1 MLAKRRV
8 LLFLAPLLSIALL
21 LLLDLEGLLSRPAG
35 LFYDTAFRLRP
46 AVPSTRELLLLDVDD
61 RAVAVKG
68 AWPWTTEAIAD
79 GLLKLKEFDAERVV
93 LDLPLPGTSPT
104 ETAGV
109 APAVREAFDREFSQ
123 IGDNARTLFEGI
135 RRGSVPP
142 RDAPRFVDDLVGL
155 VETAKARLLD
165 ELAATGSDPGAAL
178 PAAVRAFGS
187 AWIAWQLR
195 SDRGADPL
203 PAALFASAR
212 GDGFSGP
219 SPDAD
224 GVLRRGQPL
233 VKREG
238 RYLEAAAFAALLE
251 RLGGPSLRIDGRR
264 LVLSGARPPGMPPRD
279 TALELGEDGSL
290 LLDWPGT
297 ATDDGFRHLSW
308 GDLVELDW
316 LEEDLATALRGIG
329 EAGLLG
335 ARGISLLD
343 RLGDAA
349 VLHDRLLAGEDV
361 ASEWLDARARF
372 FSLAEG
378 TLLPTAKDEASPS
391 AAAEPPQPA
400 AAAAQPAAAEPPQTT
415 AAAAQ
420 PAAAETPPLVA
431 DAERILREILRSRES
446 LRESLAGSFCIV
458 TLATPSVPAALGRTP
473 RGAVASRGS
482 ASAALVTTVLT
493 DRRLAE
499 LPRWFGKALGLALA
513 ILATIAVLRLQVR
526 WTLAVGALFTVVT
539 IAGAGSLLAATG
551 WYLDPVIAAAGPGLT
566 CVALAALKALA
577 RLPGRRSLR
586 RRFSPRV
593 SRSVLAALRSAP
605 APVLD
610 AAVER
615 NLTVLR
621 ARVTG
626 LPRDVARGD
635 PATVAGML
643 TRLHAEMA
651 KVVVGCGGT
660 VGRSDGDAIE
670 AYFGAPLE
678 SAEGPRDACRCAVR
692 MHAAARALAVGQ
704 APRQPAPPGIALRIG
719 VAAGSCLVGDLGAP
733 GLRGYAALGA
743 ARDAAL
749 QLAELCDRFGVAT
762 LAAGSVWEEGGTD
775 LLARMLDRVQLA
787 TGAEPARCFEL
798 VAEREGADAKTVE
811 AIGLFNEGLA
821 RLEADDRAKAGE
833 LFGKVLQLLPN
844 DGPAAL
850 YAARCRARP

>member
-1 MLAKRRV
+1 VYPPGMLGKRRV

-46 AVPSTRELLLLDVDD
+46 AVPSTREMLLLDIDD

-93 LDLPLPGTSPT
+93 LDLPLPGAAPAGS
-104 ETAGV
+104 AGV

-123 IGDNARTLFEGI
+123 IGENARTLFDGI

-203 PAALFASAR
+203 PAVLFASAR

-219 SPDAD
+219 AADAD

-233 VKREG
+233 AKREG
-238 RYLEAAAFAALLE
+238 RYLEAAVFAALLE

-279 TALELGEDGSL
+279 IALDLGEDGHL

-316 LEEDLATALRGIG
+316 LEEDLATVLRGIG

-335 ARGISLLD
+335 ARGVSLLD
-343 RLGDAA
+343 RWGDAA
-349 VLHDRLLAGEDV
+349 ALRDRLLAGENV
-361 ASEWLDARARF
+361 ASEWLEARARF

-378 TLLPTAKDEASPS
+378 TLLPAADDAASPP
-391 AAAEPPQPA
+391 AAGERPQP
-400 AAAAQPAAAEPPQTT
+400 
-415 AAAAQ
+415 
-420 PAAAETPPLVA
+420 VA

-458 TLATPSVPAALGRTP
+458 TLAAPSVPAALGRTP

-482 ASAALVTTVLT
+482 ASAALVNTVLT
-493 DRRLAE
+493 DRPLAE
-499 LPRWFGKALGLALA
+499 IPRWSGKALGLALS
-513 ILATIAVLRLQVR
+513 ILATIAVLRLRVR
-526 WTLAVGALFTVVT
+526 WTLAVGALFTAAT
-539 IAGAGSLLAATG
+539 IAGAGGLLAVTG
-551 WYLDPVIAAAGPGLT
+551 WYLDPVIAAAGPGVT
-566 CVALAALKALA
+566 CVVLAAVKALT

-593 SRSVLAALRSAP
+593 SRSVLAALRSTP
-605 APVLD
+605 ASARA

-615 NLTVLR
+615 NLTILC

-626 LPRDVARGD
+626 LPHGAALGEPAAVAEL
-635 PATVAGML
+635 L
-643 TRLHAEMA
+643 TRLHAAMA
-651 KVVVGCGGT
+651 KVVVGCAGT
-660 VGRSDGDAIE
+660 IGRSEGDAIE

-678 SAEGPRDACRCAVR
+678 SSDGPRGACRCAVR
-692 MHAAARALAVGQ
+692 MQAAARELAAGQ
-704 APRQPAPPGIALRIG
+704 APRQPATPRIALRIG

-733 GLRGYAALGA
+733 GLQGYAALGA

-762 LAAGSVWEEGGTD
+762 LAAGSVWEAGGKE
-775 LLARMLDRVQLA
+775 LLARMLDRVPLA
-787 TGAEPARCFEL
+787 TGADPARCFEL
-798 VAEREGADAKTVE
+798 VAEMDGADAKAVE
-811 AIGLFNEGLA
+811 AIGMFNEGLA
-821 RLEADDRAKAGE
+821 RLEAADRAKAGE